1 MNWLFFKLFRVYSY
15 SVKMSKEGN
24 FSWCTC
30 KPVVLLNKPTA
41 VLTVSLPSPS
51 SLLKLPSSRATT
63 AEKCAKERDGRAKL
77 LFCLSKPCVNPL
89 LFLPFSLSSPSPSWL
104 RKLVSYHNVLAK
116 ALSPLLLL
124 TFSFLVKPRNSELAS
139 LQNSTMWPP
148 MLNFHYS

>member
-77 LFCLSKPCVNPL
+77 LFCLSKPCLNPL
-89 LFLPFSLSSPSPSWL
+89 LFCRSRYRRRRGCVNSLI
-104 RKLVSYHNVLAK
+104 SYHNVLAK
-116 ALSPLLLL
+116 ALSSLLLL
-124 TFSFLVKPRNSELAS
+124 TFSFLVKPRNSEMAS

>member
-77 LFCLSKPCVNPL
+77 LFCLSIACVNPL
-89 LFLPFSLSSPSPSWL
+89 LFLPFSLPSPSWL
-104 RKLVSYHNVLAK
+104 RKLPIY
-116 ALSPLLLL
+116 L
-124 TFSFLVKPRNSELAS
+124 TTTCSRKHCHRCYYWHLVFSWNQEI
-139 LQNSTMWPP
+139 QNW
-148 MLNFHYS
+148 LRCKIRQCDHQC